1 MPRPRNPL
9 SKRNRN
15 ATFTGA
21 EVARVV
27 EREVARLGASKK
39 ARVVREK
46 GEFNTA
52 ALAAAVAPRTT
63 QFGVFAWSLTSILA
77 ARDAQMVGS
86 FKLAA
91 EMARAFNTDDAIFT
105 ARAIRLAPVQSLDV
119 RVLKG
124 SGPQAESIR
133 SEASALFGA
142 KGISFSRPTENSI
155 RSNLVDHGI
164 AFGVIR
170 WTPRSDG
177 SRLDPAVTAWPMDD
191 VRWDA
196 MKGCYMAQYDAKT
209 SAALGV
215 FEEPIIH
222 GNGRWIIFQKSELLP
237 HASPDATLIPAALV
251 WPAHAF
257 ANRDRRKSSA
267 SHGNAK
273 FVGELPAGDALTD
286 ESGNPTPEAQA
297 MLVLLE
303 ALASQESPFGIRPP
317 GSKTEILA
325 NPSGMWQVF
334 SELAKDSE
342 KAAARIYLGSDG
354 ILGAQGGAP
363 GVDVTAL
370 FGLHSVKIQS
380 DMTAINDGLQSGLI
394 APWTALNFGDSRQAP
409 TREYVFP
416 DPDRDE
422 VRKTFAA
429 QNAAF
434 LAALKEAK
442 ALGVEL
448 TPDYVADLAG
458 QYGVPVPK
466 LLEVSAPPA
475 AAPSPGAA
483 SSRGT
488 APAPSNDVAA

>member
-39 ARVVREK
+39 ARPIREK
-46 GEFNTA
+46 GEFNLA
-52 ALAAAVAPRTT
+52 ALQAAVQPRTA
-63 QFGVFAWSLTSILA
+63 QPGVFAWSLSAILA

-86 FKLAA
+86 FQVAA

-105 ARAIRLAPVQSLDV
+105 ARSTRLAPVQSLDV
-119 RVLKG
+119 KLVKG
-124 SGPQAESIR
+124 TGPQAESIR
-133 SEASALFGA
+133 SEAEVLFGR
-142 KGISFSRPTENSI
+142 KGISFSRATENSI
-155 RSNLVDHGI
+155 RSNLVDHGV
-164 AFGVIR
+164 AFAVVR
-170 WTPRSDG
+170 VTPRADG
-177 SRLDPAVTAWPMDD
+177 SRFDPIVSAWPMDD
-191 VRWDA
+191 VRWDTL
-196 MKGCYMAQYDAKT
+196 KGCYMAQYDAKT
-209 SAALGV
+209 AAETGV
-215 FEEPIIH
+215 FEEPIVH
-222 GNGRWIIFQKSELLP
+222 GNGRWIVFQKSEILP
-237 HASPDATLIPAALV
+237 HASTDATLIPAALV

-273 FVGELPAGDALTD
+273 LVGELPEGDALTD

-303 ALASQESPFGIRPP
+303 ALASQDSPFGIKPA
-317 GSKTEILA
+317 GSKIDILA

-334 SELAKDSE
+334 SELGKDSE
-342 KAAARIYLGSDG
+342 KAAARIYLGTDG
-354 ILGAQGGAP
+354 VLGSQGGAP
-363 GVDVTAL
+363 GVDVEAL
-370 FGLHSVKIQS
+370 FGVHTVKIQS
-380 DMTAINDGLQSGLI
+380 DMTCINDALQSGLI
-394 APWTALNFGDSRQAP
+394 VPWAAMNFGDSRQAP

-422 VRKTFAA
+422 VRKTFAEL
-429 QNAAF
+429 NAAF

-442 ALGVEL
+442 DIGLEL
-448 TPDYVADLAG
+448 TPEYIEDLAK

-475 AAPSPGAA
+475 AAPSPGAT
-483 SSRGT
+483 SSPGT

>member
-1 MPRPRNPL
+1 MPRHRNPL

-21 EVARVV
+21 ELTRAL
-27 EREVARLGASKK
+27 ERLGASKK

-46 GEFNTA
+46 GEFNLA
-52 ALAAAVAPRTT
+52 ALQAAVAPRTA
-63 QFGVFAWSLTSILA
+63 QPNVFAWSIAAILA
-77 ARDAQMVGS
+77 ARDAQMVGA
-86 FKLAA
+86 FKAAA
-91 EMARAFNTDDAIFT
+91 ELARAFNTDDAIFT

-119 RVLKG
+119 RLVKG
-124 SGPQAESIR
+124 TGPQAESIR
-133 SEASALFGA
+133 SEAAVLFGA

-177 SRLDPAVTAWPMDD
+177 SRFDPVVSAWPMDD
-191 VRWDA
+191 VRWNA
-196 MKGCYMAQYDAKT
+196 LTGRYMAQYDAAT
-209 SAALGV
+209 AAVLGV
-215 FEEPIIH
+215 TEEPIVH
-222 GNGRWIIFQKSELLP
+222 GNGRWIIFQKSEILP
-237 HASPDATLIPAALV
+237 HASTDATLLPAALV

-273 FVGELPAGDALTD
+273 FVGELPEGDALTD

-303 ALASQESPFGIRPP
+303 ALASQESPFGIRPA

-354 ILGAQGGAP
+354 VLGAQGGAP

-394 APWTALNFGDSRQAP
+394 APWTAMNFADSRQAP

-422 VRKTFAA
+422 VRKTFSEM
-429 QNAAF
+429 NGAF
-434 LAALKEAK
+434 LAALKAAK
-442 ALGVEL
+442 DAGFKL
-448 TPDYVADLAG
+448 TPAYVEELADR
-458 QYGVPVPK
+458 YGVPVPE
-466 LLEVSAPPA
+466 LVDVAPAPAPAAPAPPA
-475 AAPSPGAA
+475 
-483 SSRGT
+483 
-488 APAPSNDVAA
+488 NDVAA